1 LKQQELMELQRRGI
15 GQPTAAPIP
24 QLAVPEETRIAAQQ
38 QPVEK
43 PIPTIRQ
50 SKSPAIGR
58 SPAEVLVTNQ
68 MLKDMLR
75 PLGKADDNEAC
86 SNGTN
91 NTVFNHIYIFKN
103 LYFEI

>member
-15 GQPTAAPIP
+15 GQTTASAFP
-24 QLAVPEETRIAAQQ
+24 QLAVPEDTTGIAVQQ

-50 SKSPAIGR
+50 SKSPATGR
-58 SPAEVLVTNQ
+58 SSAEVLVTNQ

-86 SNGTN
+86 SNGTI
-91 NTVFNHIYIFKN
+91 TVSTII
-103 LYFEI
+103 ISS